1 MPQSD
6 QCFCIRMTLHES
18 LHCAEDLIDRVR
30 TSTRTF
36 DNEFEQL
43 EGGIETENALEEA
56 LIEGHSAIVH
66 LVEHGPDKV

>member
-1 MPQSD
+1 MPQSN
-6 QCFCIRMTLHES
+6 QRFCIRMTLHES
-18 LHCAEDLIDRVR
+18 LHCAEGLIDRVR
-30 TSTRTF
+30 ALTRAF
-36 DNEFEQL
+36 DDEFEQF